1 MAPASVWIVFF
12 GLLSASSESE
22 LQNSDFSV
30 GTPESELTNVEE
42 LQCKN
47 FRMSRQPLLEV
58 AH

>member
-30 GTPESELTNVEE
+30 GTPESELTNVRTSECPDNHFSK
-42 LQCKN
+42 LHT
-47 FRMSRQPLLEV
+47 SR
-58 AH
+58 